1 MIKFSFTRFTKMQQ
15 SAVSLVFALCL
26 AYSGAVEA
34 AYVIKLGN
42 GNEFMTGRYWH
53 EGTQVMF
60 DVYGGVFG
68 VDRAFVT
75 KIEESNKAFK
85 LEAAVYE
92 DAKDK
97 PQTEAAK
104 EAQEPKKPTTPAEAT
119 AEVERND
126 DAITKE
132 FNRLKE
138 RSKGVDG
145 MLTPE
150 IRELLMEITAFKN
163 KILRDSKLFIKYA
176 REFNGAQDIG
186 NVTENALTSRNQ

>member
-1 MIKFSFTRFTKMQQ
+1 MIKFIFTGFTKMQQ

-26 AYSGAVEA
+26 ACSGVGEA
-34 AYVIKLGN
+34 AYVIKLRN
-42 GNEFMTGRYWH
+42 GNEFITGRYWN

-68 VDRAFVT
+68 IDRAFVT

-104 EAQEPKKPTTPAEAT
+104 EAQETKKPTTPAEAT

-176 REFNGAQDIG
+176 WEFNGAQEIG

>member
-1 MIKFSFTRFTKMQQ
+1 MIKFFLTGFTKMQQ

-34 AYVIKLGN
+34 AYVIKLRN

-68 VDRAFVT
+68 IDRAFVT

-104 EAQEPKKPTTPAEAT
+104 ETKKPTTPAEAT

-150 IRELLMEITAFKN
+150 IRELLREITAFKN